1 MGRPATARCST
12 CGHWRKRRD
21 DRNQVDTFRGIE
33 REGHLI
39 GATTTRE
46 GLAVHAELDPGS
58 YPQGIAVTE

>member
-1 MGRPATARCST
+1 
-12 CGHWRKRRD
+12 
-21 DRNQVDTFRGIE
+21 
-33 REGHLI
+33 LI